1 MRENI
6 YGSGIMTEKDLTVKE
21 LYELLEPLIEEYGDL
36 EVMVS
41 YDSGLVGTSIKNK
54 LPMVDLQP
62 MRKYSKVIFEG
73 Y

>member
-1 MRENI
+1 
-6 YGSGIMTEKDLTVKE
+6 MTEKRDLTVRE
-21 LYELLEPLIEEYGDL
+21 LYDLLEPLLDEYGDL
-36 EVMVS
+36 EVIVS

-62 MRKYSKVIFEG
+62 MRKYSKVILEG